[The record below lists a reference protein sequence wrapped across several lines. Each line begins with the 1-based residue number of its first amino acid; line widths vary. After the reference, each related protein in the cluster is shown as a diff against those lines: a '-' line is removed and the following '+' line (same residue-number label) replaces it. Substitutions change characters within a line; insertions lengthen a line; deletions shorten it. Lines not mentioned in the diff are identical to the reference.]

1 MKYHISCYRT
11 YLNKVHLPSA
21 NKNPQLTKKASAAL
35 LKYVNQLVTKQN
47 VCILVSSLLKTYKDF
62 FLWYGGDITVLE
74 GYMVQNMCKKL
85 NKHMGN
91 IITVI
96 SNKKK
101 IGTIVYKTDAVSEQT
116 LQLVAICQ
124 ESGYDNSQEYANI
137 LTSDILTSEKTPLN
151 ISSVDTIIVEVSTPD
166 NVFFLSKCYI
176 IEIRGQLAHKN
187 KDLLILVQ
195 LMQYTAALG
204 QNFFQISILLMHN
217 FEIYEW

>member
-116 LQLVAICQ
+116 LQLVAISQ

>member
-1 MKYHISCYRT
+1 M
-11 YLNKVHLPSA
+11 
-21 NKNPQLTKKASAAL
+21 
-35 LKYVNQLVTKQN
+35 
-47 VCILVSSLLKTYKDF
+47 
-62 FLWYGGDITVLE
+62 
-74 GYMVQNMCKKL
+74 QNMCKKL

-116 LQLVAICQ
+116 LQLVAISQ

-151 ISSVDTIIVEVSTPD
+151 ISSVDTIIVELSTPD

>member
-1 MKYHISCYRT
+1 MKYHISCYLT

-62 FLWYGGDITVLE
+62 FLWYGGDITVPE
-74 GYMVQNMCKKL
+74 VYMVQNMCKKL
-85 NKHMGN
+85 NKHIGN

-101 IGTIVYKTDAVSEQT
+101 IGTIVYKTDAVSEQA
-116 LQLVAICQ
+116 LQLVATSH
-124 ESGYDNSQEYANI
+124 ESGYNNSQEYANT

-151 ISSVDTIIVEVSTPD
+151 ISSADTIIVEV
-166 NVFFLSKCYI
+166 
-176 IEIRGQLAHKN
+176 
-187 KDLLILVQ
+187 
-195 LMQYTAALG
+195 
-204 QNFFQISILLMHN
+204 
-217 FEIYEW
+217 

>member
-116 LQLVAICQ
+116 LQLVAISQ

-151 ISSVDTIIVEVSTPD
+151 ISSVDTIIVELSTPD

>member
-116 LQLVAICQ
+116 LQLVAISQ

-137 LTSDILTSEKTPLN
+137 LTSDILTSEKTPLI
-151 ISSVDTIIVEVSTPD
+151 ISSVDTIIVELSTPD
-166 NVFFLSKCYI
+166 NVFFIKMLYNRDKGTVSSQEQRFIDSGSADAVYCCSRTK
-176 IEIRGQLAHKN
+176 
-187 KDLLILVQ
+187 LLPDKHI
-195 LMQYTAALG
+195 THA
-204 QNFFQISILLMHN
+204 
-217 FEIYEW
+217 

>member
-35 LKYVNQLVTKQN
+35 LKYVNQLFTKQN

-116 LQLVAICQ
+116 LQLVAISQ

>member
-1 MKYHISCYRT
+1 M
-11 YLNKVHLPSA
+11 PSA
-21 NKNPQLTKKASAAL
+21 NENPQLTKKASAAL

-116 LQLVAICQ
+116 LQLVAISQ

-137 LTSDILTSEKTPLN
+137 LTSDIVTSEKTPLN

>member
-21 NKNPQLTKKASAAL
+21 NENPQLTKKASAAL

-116 LQLVAICQ
+116 LQLVAISQ

-195 LMQYTAALG
+195 LMQYTAAL
-204 QNFFQISILLMHN
+204 
-217 FEIYEW
+217 